1 MSVLEKFIRV
11 MVHSDRFWFF
21 LYGYVWC
28 MVVYKMQ
35 EVGFKRTVK
44 FCWRVLRV
52 ILILACLLAV
62 VAAGVY
68 GFIWLAEHDWMYPFM
83 TFGFA
88 SVSLILGVIVSFY
101 VIESADK

>member
-28 MVVYKMQ
+28 MAVYKMQ

-52 ILILACLLAV
+52 VLILSCLLAV
-62 VAAGVY
+62 VAAFVY
-68 GFIWLAEHDWMYPFM
+68 GFIWLAEHDWLYPAM
-83 TFGFA
+83 TFVFA
-88 SVSLILGVIVSFY
+88 ATSLVFGVFVAFY
-101 VIESADK
+101 VMESADK